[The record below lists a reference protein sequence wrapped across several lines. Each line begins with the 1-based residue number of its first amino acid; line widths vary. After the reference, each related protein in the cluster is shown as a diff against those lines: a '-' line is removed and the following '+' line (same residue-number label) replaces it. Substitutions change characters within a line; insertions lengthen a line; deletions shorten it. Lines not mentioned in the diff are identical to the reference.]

1 MFPISILKAL
11 KKEKTGLNRAYTC
24 IYTEK
29 FEKQWETKFGN
40 NSERGTAVTDAISLV
55 TPTRYRLITIR
66 TIGNSTVITKI
77 FLPQQKSAAVTGVTD
92 SLIKGCEQRKIR
104 TYGHL
109 YAHIRRK
116 RLKRHQ

>member
-66 TIGNSTVITKI
+66 TIGNSIVIIKN
-77 FLPQQKSAAVTGVTD
+77 LSAATAIC
-92 SLIKGCEQRKIR
+92 LCYWCYRFP
-104 TYGHL
+104 Y
-109 YAHIRRK
+109 
-116 RLKRHQ
+116 